1 VIDDHYLTMLLCPGA
16 TADEVRTQWK
26 KLASE
31 LHPDKLAGK
40 SEKIVRHATDRFA
53 ELSGAYACLSDPK
66 KRAAFDFER
75 AVGKDR
81 CPACEGLGRT
91 ARRGLKGAKYT
102 GCSTCECSGLVEA
115 KKKGK
120 RK

>member
-1 VIDDHYLTMLLCPGA
+1 MTDHYLTMLLCPGA
-16 TADEVRTQWK
+16 SQDEVKAQWK

-40 SEKIVRHATDRFA
+40 SEKIVKHATARFA
-53 ELSGAYACLSDPK
+53 ELSGAYACLSDPTR
-66 KRAAFDFER
+66 RAAFNFER
-75 AVGKDR
+75 AVGKDV
-81 CPACEGLGRT
+81 CPTCLGQGRT
-91 ARRGLKGAKYT
+91 ARRGLKGVKYT
-102 GCSTCECSGLVEA
+102 DCSTCECSGLIEA

>member
-1 VIDDHYLTMLLCPGA
+1 MDHYLTMLLCPGA
-16 TADEVRTQWK
+16 SDAEVKAQWK

-40 SEKIVRHATDRFA
+40 SEKIVKHATERFA

-66 KRAAFDFER
+66 ARAAFDFER
-75 AVGKDR
+75 AVGKDQ
-81 CPACEGLGRT
+81 CPACEGQGRT
-91 ARRGLKGAKYT
+91 ARRGLKGVKYT
-102 GCSTCECSGLVEA
+102 GCPTCESTGLVEA